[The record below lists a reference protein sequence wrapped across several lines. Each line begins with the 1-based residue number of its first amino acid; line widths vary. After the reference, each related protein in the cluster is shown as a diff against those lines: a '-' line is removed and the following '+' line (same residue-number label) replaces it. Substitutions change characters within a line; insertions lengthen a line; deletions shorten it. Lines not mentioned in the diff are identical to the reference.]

1 MTRLTA
7 VHLLDDFALGGITK
21 SLATFDHPELAR
33 IVTSRVVAVAPGWS
47 LAPRY
52 DADIIVTHFPP
63 SWRTLPFFIALRRRN
78 PAARI
83 IHVEHSYTRA
93 WEALMVRSCRRFR
106 LMLRL
111 ALAQADCQVA
121 VSGSQADWLAE
132 ACGVQRSSIH
142 VIRPWSGTQGLDALH
157 PPTFGERR
165 ALVLGAYGRFA
176 HAKGFDVLIDAMHRL
191 DPAKF
196 TLRLAGFGAEAAA
209 LKARANGAANIEFV
223 GKITDVAA
231 FIAGTDVV
239 VVPSRWEAFGQV
251 AQEARLGSR
260 PVVVASVDG
269 LPEQVGDA
277 GLVVDCSNAATLAAA
292 LASLPEQP
300 LAAMAT
306 AARNNAVKAG
316 DNHLTAWAAIFSN
329 LSAPRLTRQM
339 PSRTKD
345 NRDVGFATSIG

>member
-1 MTRLTA
+1 MNRLTA

-21 SLATFDHPELAR
+21 SLAAFDHPELAR

-47 LAPRY
+47 LAPRF

-63 SWRTLPFFIALRRRN
+63 SWRALPFLIALRRRN
-78 PAARI
+78 PVARI

-93 WEALMVRSCRRFR
+93 WEVLMVRNRRRFR

-111 ALAQADCQVA
+111 ALAQSDCQVA
-121 VSGSQADWLAE
+121 VSGGQADWLAE
-132 ACGVQRSSIH
+132 ANGVPRSSIQ
-142 VIRPWSGTQGLDALH
+142 VVRPWSGTQELDALR
-157 PPTFGERR
+157 PPAFCDRR

-196 TLRLAGFGAEAAA
+196 TLRLAGFGAESAA
-209 LKARANGAANIEFV
+209 LQARANGAANIEFV
-223 GKITDVAA
+223 GKITDIAA
-231 FIAGTDVV
+231 FVAGTDVV

-300 LAAMAT
+300 LAAMA
-306 AARNNAVKAG
+306 AAGRESVAQAG
-316 DNHLTAWAAIFSN
+316 DRHLAAWAAIF
-329 LSAPRLTRQM
+329 LRVA
-339 PSRTKD
+339 
-345 NRDVGFATSIG
+345 ATGPA